1 MKTKRKDGVTES
13 SLPQKKKNLIGAFL
27 PPFSP
32 SPKRLLMRLF
42 EISTEEGVK
51 KKKGEKKKKKN
62 SNAVGKEG
70 GCASWIAEITHGLV
84 FGLIFCS
91 RHFQE
96 RL

>member
-1 MKTKRKDGVTES
+1 MKTKRKDRVTKS

-27 PPFSP
+27 PLLS
-32 SPKRLLMRLF
+32 SGPKRLLMRLF

-51 KKKGEKKKKKN
+51 KKKGEN
-62 SNAVGKEG
+62 NGNAVGKEG
-70 GCASWIAEITHGLV
+70 GCALWMAESTRGLV
-84 FGLIFCS
+84 FSLIFRS